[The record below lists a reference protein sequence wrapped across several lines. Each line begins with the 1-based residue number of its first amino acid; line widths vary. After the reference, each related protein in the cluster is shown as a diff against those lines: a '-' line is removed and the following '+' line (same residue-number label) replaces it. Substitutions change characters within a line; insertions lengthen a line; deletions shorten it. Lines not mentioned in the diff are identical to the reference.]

1 MKRVFLF
8 LKTLTN
14 LFFFAKVNY
23 HSSLQKIKERS
34 EKVKAKKPKKAIL
47 SFRAQLI
54 LYGFL
59 LISIVSVPVFVVEI
73 WRPWQELDK
82 LIDQGKII
90 VSDVRSNFPDQDL
103 QPMNNFA
110 LQIYQIADSEN
121 EDVLVQGFNMLVI
134 EEKLLTEEEVQQ
146 AFADGEAEIEEF
158 DYQAMAKAYQFWQEQ
173 FKDKPEL
180 LELFK
185 KYKTQLMQKRE

>member
-103 QPMNNFA
+103 QSMNNFA
-110 LQIYQIADSEN
+110 LQTCKIADSEN
-121 EDVLVQGFNMLVI
+121 EDALVQGFNMLVI
-134 EEKLLTEEEVQQ
+134 KE
-146 AFADGEAEIEEF
+146 
-158 DYQAMAKAYQFWQEQ
+158 
-173 FKDKPEL
+173 
-180 LELFK
+180 
-185 KYKTQLMQKRE
+185 R